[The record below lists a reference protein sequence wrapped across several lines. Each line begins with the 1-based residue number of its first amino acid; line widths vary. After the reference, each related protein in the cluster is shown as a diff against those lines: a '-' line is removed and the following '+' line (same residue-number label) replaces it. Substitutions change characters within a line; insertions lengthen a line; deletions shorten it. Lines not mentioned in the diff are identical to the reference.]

1 MEGRDELGSRDDP
14 WPSRR
19 SGGARRA
26 REQNRCNRPSHPARA
41 INAGLVFPDSFRL
54 SGYHIGLTLSQ
65 GRLVN
70 FREKF
75 KPVVY
80 KQVAVPMKGQHS
92 VLGSEN
98 RQSTIGKLD
107 TRGPAIPKPS
117 PV

>member
-1 MEGRDELGSRDDP
+1 MSSEVETTPGRVADPVERAAQESKIDVTVPRTRPAPSTRASFSRT
-14 WPSRR
+14 
-19 SGGARRA
+19 
-26 REQNRCNRPSHPARA
+26 
-41 INAGLVFPDSFRL
+41 L
-54 SGYHIGLTLSQ
+54 SGLAANHIGLTLSQ